1 MSEVENA
8 AANAEQDDNE
18 NSKFGFPLALI
29 FIMRILTY

>member
-18 NSKFGFPLALI
+18 NSKCDFSLAS
-29 FIMRILTY
+29 ILFLSLLMN

>member
-18 NSKFGFPLALI
+18 NSKYSFALGL
-29 FIMRILTY
+29 ILFVHHLT